1 MPSFGFLKVSGFKF
15 SGEELEQNEVEHE
28 GKPVSWKRVR
38 YILQRMGITQVQMR
52 KLTMRDVQDL
62 VGEYYAQ
69 RADDYHDLMR
79 IIVPAMGGS
88 VDDDLP
94 PEAGAPKSFYASKE
108 DEEEGII
115 SEEALGFL
123 GGMLSVSP

>member
-1 MPSFGFLKVSGFKF
+1 MPSFGFLRASGFKF
-15 SGEELEQNEVEHE
+15 SGDDLEQEEVEHD

-38 YILQRMGITQVQMR
+38 YILQRTGITQVQMR

-69 RADDYHDLMR
+69 RADDYNDLMR

-88 VDDDLP
+88 VDDDV
-94 PEAGAPKSFYASKE
+94 PEGAPKSFYANEE
-108 DEEEGII
+108 DEAEGII

-123 GGMLSVSP
+123 GGMFGD

>member
-1 MPSFGFLKVSGFKF
+1 MPSFGFLRASGFKF
-15 SGEELEQNEVEHE
+15 SGDDLEQEEVEHD

-38 YILQRMGITQVQMR
+38 YILQRTGITQVQMR

-69 RADDYHDLMR
+69 RADDYSDLMR

-88 VDDDLP
+88 VDDV
-94 PEAGAPKSFYASKE
+94 PEGAPKSFYANEE
-108 DEEEGII
+108 DEEAGII
-115 SEEALGFL
+115 SEEALRFL
-123 GGMLSVSP
+123 GGMFGD